1 MYLHSNR
8 KPCLL
13 RSSLRVL
20 LLTVVGAPS
29 VCWSMDAGYSLGY
42 GLGYTDNALLTPNNT
57 QDDWINSVK
66 AGFTL
71 LQSTPTVDA
80 RIASDV
86 QYNNYKNNTS
96 SDNTVFDLNLFGKW
110 NISPQRF
117 SWTLEDYFSQ
127 TAINPTGPNI
137 PDNRQ
142 NTNTVSSG
150 PDFTLRINPVNALE
164 LGARYMRNTY
174 QTSNIANTRTTGYT
188 RWMHDSSPRT
198 RFSLNVNAESV
209 NYDDLAGGTNV
220 NFTRTDQFVGLSNST
235 ALNRVTMDV
244 GTTHINR
251 DNASDVSGGLGRF
264 RWTRQI
270 SSTSS
275 FALYASSEL
284 SDAGQQALSQ
294 GQAASLGP
302 LQPSSAIPIVS
313 GDVFRKKNAELAYAF
328 QRVYGHNIF
337 RVFRQKNEFEFT
349 PAADEDRRGGSFDV
363 GYDFSAA
370 TTATI
375 FGSYARV
382 ESFVTSPSLI
392 YRDQTYGV
400 GLLQRLT
407 RLVSLRLDLVEN
419 LRDADPGTG
428 INYTEHRALLSITY
442 SDIRRVAPNRQ

>member
-1 MYLHSNR
+1 MYFHSRR
-8 KPCLL
+8 KPCFLKN
-13 RSSLRVL
+13 SLRVL
-20 LLTVVGAPS
+20 LATVVGAPS
-29 VCWSMDAGYSLGY
+29 VCWSMDARYSLGY
-42 GLGYTDNALLTPNNT
+42 GLGYTDNALLTPDNT
-57 QDDWINSVK
+57 QDDWINSVR

-71 LQSTPTVDA
+71 FQSTPTIEAKVSSDA
-80 RIASDV
+80 

-117 SWTLEDYFSQ
+117 SWTVEDYFTQ
-127 TAINPTGPNI
+127 TAIIPTGPNI

-174 QTSNIANTRTTGYT
+174 QTSNISNTRATGYT
-188 RWMHDSSPRT
+188 RLVHDFSART
-198 RFSLNVNAESV
+198 RFSLNLNAESV

-220 NFTRTDQFVGLSNST
+220 NFTRTDQFVGLSNLT

-251 DNASDVSGGLGRF
+251 DNAADVSGGLGRF

-284 SDAGQQALSQ
+284 TDAGQQALTQ
-294 GQAASLGP
+294 GQAASQGP
-302 LQPSSAIPIVS
+302 LQPGSAIPIVS
-313 GDVFRKKNAELAYAF
+313 GDVFRKKSAELAYAF
-328 QRVYGHNIF
+328 QRVYGYNIL

-349 PAADEDRRGGSFDV
+349 PAADEERRGGGFDV

-370 TTATI
+370 MTAAI
-375 FGSYARV
+375 FGSYAHV
-382 ESFVTSPSLI
+382 ENTGTVPRLV
-392 YRDQTYGV
+392 YRDESYGV
-400 GLLQRLT
+400 GLVQRLT
-407 RLVSLRLDLVEN
+407 RLVSLRLDLQEN
-419 LRDADPGTG
+419 VRNADPSTR
-428 INYTEHRALLSITY
+428 INYTEHRALLSIAY